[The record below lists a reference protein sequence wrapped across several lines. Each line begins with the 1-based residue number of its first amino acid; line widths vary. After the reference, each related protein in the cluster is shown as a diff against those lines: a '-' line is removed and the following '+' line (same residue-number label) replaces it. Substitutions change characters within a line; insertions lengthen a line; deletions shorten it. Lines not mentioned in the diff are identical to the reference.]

1 MKKNILILGADSQLG
16 KSLQRLKTKHRTVF
30 ATHEEVDLTDFKKVA
45 AVFSNGWDYC
55 INTAAYTSVDKAEG
69 EPEKAFL
76 INSVAVE
83 NLAKVCN
90 INNVSLIHISTDYVF
105 SGNTRKPYLETDSV
119 QPLNI
124 YGQSKAEGEKS
135 AIKYNPST
143 YIIRTAGLYSEFGNN
158 FVKTM
163 LHLGQKK
170 NIVRVVNDQWNTPT
184 YAKDLAQMLF
194 KIIDKDLNYFGIFH
208 YTNEGQTTW
217 SGFAQTIF
225 KIKKMNVTVDEIS
238 AANYPALAQRPLYS
252 VLDKTK
258 IKKAFGIK
266 IPTWQ
271 VSLKN
276 MLSEW
281 GDTCDTLIQ

>member
-1 MKKNILILGADSQLG
+1 MKKNILILGANSQLG
-16 KSLQRLKTKHRTVF
+16 KSLQQLKTKHRTVF
-30 ATHEEVDLTDFKKVA
+30 VTHEEVDLTDFKRVA
-45 AVFSNGWDYC
+45 AVLSNGWDYC
-55 INTAAYTSVDKAEG
+55 INTAAYTAVDNGER

-76 INSVAVE
+76 INSGAVE
-83 NLAKVCN
+83 NLAKVCH
-90 INNVSLIHISTDYVF
+90 INKVSLIHISTDYVF
-105 SGNTRKPYLETDSV
+105 SGNVRKPYLEMDSV

-135 AIKYNPST
+135 AIRYNPNT
-143 YIIRTAGLYSEFGNN
+143 YVIRTAGLYSEFGNN

-170 NIVRVVNDQWNTPT
+170 SIVKVVNDQWNTPT

-194 KIIDKDLNYFGIFH
+194 KIIDKDLNCFGIFH
-208 YTNEGQTTW
+208 YTNEGETTW
-217 SGFAQTIF
+217 SEFARTIF
-225 KIKKMNVTVDEIS
+225 KIKKMNVVVDGIS
-238 AANYPALAQRPLYS
+238 AADYPSLAQRPLYS

-258 IKKAFGIK
+258 IKETFGIK
-266 IPTWQ
+266 IPKWQ

-281 GDTCDTLIQ
+281 GDTATP